1 MKHFTTKKYWQDYN
15 QLPPNVKR
23 VADKNLSIL
32 KQNHQHPSLNLK
44 KIKQYWSIRAGLNY
58 RALGVDTPDKE
69 GIVWFWIGSHKE
81 YERLL
86 NKI

>member
-1 MKHFTTKKYWQDYN
+1 MKHFTTKKYWYSYN
-15 QLPPNVKR
+15 QLPHNGKR
-23 VADKNLSIL
+23 VADKNFITL
-32 KQNHQHPSLNLK
+32 KQNPQHPSLHLK
-44 KIKQYWSIRAGLNY
+44 KINQYWSIRAGLNY

-69 GIVWFWIGSHKE
+69 GIIWFWIGSHKE